1 MVFSREFI
9 QKQFGGNS
17 DKLVQLLDK
26 ASRVK
31 RTWEE
36 EFTDF
41 LSPDEQSVLRE
52 ICRDQG
58 VEVSFCGGKGNY
70 ERAMAVLSPDL
81 YTGEFPIS
89 CIRVFGNFKFEK
101 LDHRDYLGS
110 LLALGVKREKLG
122 DINVFE
128 DGAELF
134 AHNDIAEYLCF
145 NLKKIRHTGIKT
157 ENISLENSRERLQE
171 FKEMTKIAASLRL
184 DGVVASITGL
194 SRAQALNIINR
205 GEVKVNF
212 MIMDEASKK
221 IKEGDL
227 LSVKG
232 FGRFKLEKI
241 TGITRSERLTLLVYK
256 YI

>member
-1 MVFSREFI
+1 MTFSKEFI
-9 QKQFGGNS
+9 QKRFGSSS
-17 DKLVQLLDK
+17 DRVIPLLDK

-41 LSPDEQSVLRE
+41 LSPDEQIILRE
-52 ICRDQG
+52 ICRG
-58 VEVSFCGGKGNY
+58 EGIEVNFYGGKGNF
-70 ERAMAVLSPDL
+70 ERAMAVISPDL
-81 YTGEFPIS
+81 YTGEFPVS
-89 CIRVFGNFKFEK
+89 CIRIYGNFKFEK

-110 LLALGVKREKLG
+110 LLSLGVKREKLG

-128 DGAELF
+128 DGAEIF
-134 AHNDIAEYLCF
+134 VHNDIAGYVCL

-157 ENISLENSRERLQE
+157 EEIRLENTRERFQE
-171 FKEMTKIAASLRL
+171 FKELTKIAASLRL

-212 MIMDEASKK
+212 VVLDEASKK

-227 LSVKG
+227 LSIKG

-241 TGITRSERLTLLVYK
+241 TGVTRSERLTLLVYK